1 MEQQAIQKELE
12 TELGSEVTPKIY
24 DSKDLYD
31 FFEPINFYTDR
42 DNKRLELD
50 YDNFIASEEKF
61 QQALDDIDRE
71 LQSLKEKE
79 SEEKL
84 TKEEKELAKQAA
96 LKQEIEDY
104 KKMIELLLKDE
115 RAKFIFTTGN
125 NEDRYTAKEELY
137 NIAEKYRQTNIEK
150 MELTD
155 ALNASLKNKDQS
167 YTSDQIKY
175 S

>member
-12 TELGSEVTPKIY
+12 TKLGSEVTPKIY

-104 KKMIELLLKDE
+104 KKMIANDGVDE
-115 RAKFIFTTGN
+115 TPLVLDGV
-125 NEDRYTAKEELY
+125 D
-137 NIAEKYRQTNIEK
+137 
-150 MELTD
+150 
-155 ALNASLKNKDQS
+155 
-167 YTSDQIKY
+167 
-175 S
+175 